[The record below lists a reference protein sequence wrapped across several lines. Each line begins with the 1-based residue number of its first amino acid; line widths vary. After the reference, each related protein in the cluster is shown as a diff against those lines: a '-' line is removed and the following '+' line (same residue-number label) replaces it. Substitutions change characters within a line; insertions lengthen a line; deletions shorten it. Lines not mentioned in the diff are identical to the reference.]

1 MPSTPSLVCRA
12 ADDSGPLFSA
22 DTIGWSVAAGAMRL
36 RSFPTELFGRSELSA
51 VSGAHVYYAA
61 DAAGS
66 ATLQVALGDLTRD
79 LPVTLE

>member
-1 MPSTPSLVCRA
+1 
-12 ADDSGPLFSA
+12 
-22 DTIGWSVAAGAMRL
+22 MRL